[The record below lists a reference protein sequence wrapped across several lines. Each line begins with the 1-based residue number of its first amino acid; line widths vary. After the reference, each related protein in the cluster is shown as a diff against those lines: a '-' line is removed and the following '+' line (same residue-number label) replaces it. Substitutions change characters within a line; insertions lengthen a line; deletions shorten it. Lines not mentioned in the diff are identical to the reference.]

1 MRIFAFLVIISIL
14 LWGSAIKMLSN
25 VKMLNVSIG
34 RFVFGFD
41 CYRTESLLWTV
52 DDKHGHKF
60 IATNQKS
67 PN

>member
-41 CYRTESLLWTV
+41 CYRTESLL
-52 DDKHGHKF
+52 
-60 IATNQKS
+60 
-67 PN
+67 